1 MGDDRSRAIPWPAL
15 MTLILGCF
23 MAILDSSIVNVAI
36 PRLKAIFGV
45 NADSVQW
52 VATAYLLVSG
62 IVIPITG
69 YLCERFGNK
78 RIYIFSLLV
87 FTMGSGLCAL
97 AWSNNSLIAARIIQA
112 VGGGMILPVSMS
124 MIRIIVP
131 RASMGMA
138 MGIWGIA
145 AMGAPA
151 IGPTLGGLLVV
162 RLGWQWVFTIN
173 LPIGL
178 AAMLLAWNVLEETP
192 RRPGLRLD
200 LPGFILI
207 ASACFTLLL
216 ALSKGQDKGWT
227 SLFIVNL
234 LLYSFFALILFIIWE
249 LTVSEPLISL
259 RLLKNRTYV
268 VSLLSVCLSNIAMYS
283 VIYLIPIYAQTV
295 RGLTPLQSGLLTMPS
310 ALVTALMMPI
320 SGRLFDRFGAMPLC
334 LVGFGISAYYSY
346 QLHTLTYSTSFTELQ
361 WILVKRS
368 FGFGLAMMSMSTAG
382 MKTIPRCL
390 ANRAATMNNL
400 VRQISGSFGIALIT
414 FIMLHRQVYH
424 TAWLADTVNWSSY
437 AALSAINSLQ
447 ESLVRSGVS
456 PALAASGAGAAL
468 GADLN
473 REAFIAGIDDAV
485 MLPVLMA
492 VMIIPLGVFLN
503 KKAVEKESVRQYKR
517 LTPAGADPVRLD

>member
-1 MGDDRSRAIPWPAL
+1 

-23 MAILDSSIVNVAI
+23 MAILDASIVNVAL
-36 PRLKAIFGV
+36 PRLRAIFG
-45 NADSVQW
+45 ADAGSVQW

-62 IVIPITG
+62 MVIPITG

-78 RIYIFSLLV
+78 RVYIAALLV
-87 FTMGSGLCAL
+87 FITGSGMCAL
-97 AWSNNSLIAARIIQA
+97 AWSNHSLVFARVIQA

-131 RASMGMA
+131 RAKMGTA
-138 MGIWGIA
+138 MGIWGIS

-151 IGPTLGGLLVV
+151 VGPTLGGLLVV
-162 RLGWQWVFTIN
+162 HLGWQWVFAIN

-178 AAMLLAWNVLEETP
+178 AAMFLAWNLLGETP
-192 RRPGLRLD
+192 RRTGLRLD
-200 LPGFILI
+200 LAGFVLI

-227 SLFIVNL
+227 SLFIINL
-234 LLYSFFALILFIIWE
+234 IVYTFFALLLFVIWE
-249 LTVSEPLISL
+249 LTTAEPLIHL

-268 VSLLSVCLSNIAMYS
+268 ISLASVCLSNIAMYS

-310 ALVTALMMPI
+310 ALVTALMMPV

-334 LVGFGISAYYSY
+334 LAGFGIAAYYSY
-346 QLHTLTYSTSFTELQ
+346 QLHTLSYSTGFAHLQ

-368 FGFGLAMMSMSTAG
+368 VGFGLAMMSMSTAG
-382 MKTIPRCL
+382 MKTIPRHL

-400 VRQISGSFGIALIT
+400 VRQVSGSFGIALIT
-414 FIMLHRQVYH
+414 YAMLRGQVYH
-424 TAWLADTVNWSSY
+424 AAWLGDTVSWSSH
-437 AALSAINSLQ
+437 ASLNALNNLQHSLT
-447 ESLVRSGVS
+447 RSGVS
-456 PALAASGAGAAL
+456 PALAAFGARAQMSMV
-468 GADLN
+468 LN

-485 MLPVLMA
+485 MIPVLA
-492 VMIIPLGVFLN
+492 TLMIIPLGLFLS
-503 KKAVEKESVRQYKR
+503 KKAVEKESARQYAR
-517 LTPAGADPVRLD
+517 LAPPTLKGPDRARLD